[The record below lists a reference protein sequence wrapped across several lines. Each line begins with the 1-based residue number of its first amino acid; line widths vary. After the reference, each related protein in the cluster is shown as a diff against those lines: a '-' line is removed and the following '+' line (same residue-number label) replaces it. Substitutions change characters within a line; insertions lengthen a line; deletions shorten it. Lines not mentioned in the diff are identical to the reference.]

1 MLFTFEPMIR
11 VAIIEDNEAYRK
23 ALEALISMTNDLE
36 VVYAASDCN
45 GIDNTFTVIMPDV
58 AIMDIEMPGLTGI
71 EGVKLI
77 RRISPGTNVFM
88 LTVFEDDA
96 NIFESIKAGA
106 MGYLLKKD
114 SPNSIIEA
122 IRNVHK
128 GEAIMNGKIARKVLE
143 YFSKKNSAKDVWQE
157 YNLTNRETEILQ
169 LLMKGLSYKE
179 IAAKCFI
186 SIDTMFSH
194 IRKIYNKL
202 NVHSRSEIAAKFR

>member
-1 MLFTFEPMIR
+1 MIR

-45 GIDNTFTVIMPDV
+45 GVDYTFSVIMPDV
-58 AIMDIEMPGLTGI
+58 VIMDIEMPGLTGI

-77 RRISPGTNVFM
+77 KQISPGTNIFM
-88 LTVFEDDA
+88 LTVFEDET

-106 MGYLLKKD
+106 IGYLLKKD
-114 SPNSIIEA
+114 PPISILEA
-122 IRNVHK
+122 IRNIHK

-143 YFSKKNSAKDVWQE
+143 YYNKKDSEKDNWQQ
-157 YNLTNRETEILQ
+157 YNLTPRETEVLQ

-179 IAAKCFI
+179 IASNCYI
-186 SIDTMFSH
+186 SIDTLYSH
-194 IRKIYNKL
+194 IRNIYNKL
-202 NVHSRSEIAAKFR
+202 NIHSRSEIAAKFR